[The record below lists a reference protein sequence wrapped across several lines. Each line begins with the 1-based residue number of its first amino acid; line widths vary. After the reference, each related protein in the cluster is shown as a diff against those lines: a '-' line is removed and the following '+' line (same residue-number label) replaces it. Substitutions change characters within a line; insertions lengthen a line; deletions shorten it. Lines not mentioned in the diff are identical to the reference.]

1 MAKPH
6 SSEEETLWHNRRTC
20 PDSGLHCGIG
30 SHCLTDSCRKNEE
43 EEEEETQ
50 ACKWQVKKLPEKF
63 AAQKLRHIVSRV
75 CYEQNI
81 N

>member
-1 MAKPH
+1 MAVKMH
-6 SSEEETLWHNRRTC
+6 IL
-20 PDSGLHCGIG
+20 LQI
-30 SHCLTDSCRKNEE
+30 LA
-43 EEEEETQ
+43 Q

-63 AAQKLRHIVSRV
+63 AAQKLWHIVSRV